1 MNLYQEYRKALAGL
15 VNSIDREIGLEE
27 ENTVLILHKLNTEEK
42 IFQFNQWVKSRL
54 DGEKLMATET
64 EICRAA
70 VQIAKKHDCPTDE
83 IILSGE
89 IPSKKI
95 T

>member
-1 MNLYQEYRKALAGL
+1 MKLTENQKLLVRGL
-15 VNSIDREIGLEE
+15 RAFRLPEDEQIAIFLFC
-27 ENTVLILHKLNTEEK
+27 NTEEK

-89 IPSKKI
+89 MPSKKI